1 MTVSLR
7 VPEAAATAVAGD
19 SRDLTVPAADGYAL
33 AATLLE
39 PGCAL
44 PDAPLVV
51 IGCAVGVPRRYSY
64 SPNEV
69 VDLNDLALAVRLL
82 ARFVRDM
89 ESHTD
94 LGFV

>member
-1 MTVSLR
+1 MPCSSSLGSPVST
-7 VPEAAATAVAGD
+7 EAASIHLT
-19 SRDLTVPAADGYAL
+19 RDGVP
-33 AATLLE
+33 T
-39 PGCAL
+39 
-44 PDAPLVV
+44 
-51 IGCAVGVPRRYSY
+51 ISVGVPRRYSY